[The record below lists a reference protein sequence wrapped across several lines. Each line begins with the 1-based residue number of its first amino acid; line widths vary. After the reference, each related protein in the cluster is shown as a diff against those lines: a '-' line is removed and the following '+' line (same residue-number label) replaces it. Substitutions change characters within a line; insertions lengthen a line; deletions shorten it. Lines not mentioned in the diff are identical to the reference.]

1 MDEKNN
7 AINEVEEN
15 EIEAPPV
22 VLEIKRDD
30 SNLNLLRDPK
40 IKIDKDVNTDKSIVS
55 SQLPKINPTIITDY
69 KEENKISED
78 INFIGALEGFIVL
91 ILICMIV
98 IGLSN
103 LFKKRL
109 IFQNTF
115 SIINNHYISRFNPR
129 LKRYLTS
136 INPYFSRN
144 LFSRKD
150 W

>member
-22 VLEIKRDD
+22 TLEIKRDD
-30 SNLNLLRDPK
+30 SNLNLLKDPK

-55 SQLPKINPTIITDY
+55 SQLPKINPIIITDY

-103 LFKKRL
+103 LFKK
-109 IFQNTF
+109 
-115 SIINNHYISRFNPR
+115 
-129 LKRYLTS
+129 
-136 INPYFSRN
+136 
-144 LFSRKD
+144 D
-150 W
+150 